1 MNRQKNAGFTLLET
15 MIVVAII
22 GILAAIAV
30 PSFQSML
37 EINRLKQAV
46 ESFQS
51 DMQFARTEAI
61 KQSTGVIVS
70 RTTGDAGAWCY
81 GLARDIPTTRTS
93 CDCTVTDT
101 TSASYC
107 DIKIV
112 SGADFSFVNM
122 DSASGNSTF
131 DFRRGTIGNNGVTFS
146 TANYAA
152 RVVFSAVGRVRIC
165 LPSTVANPMPTGKI
179 GLPGKPNCTE

>member
-15 MIVVAII
+15 MIVIAII

-30 PSFQSML
+30 PSFQDMI
-37 EINRLKQAV
+37 ETNRLKQAV

-61 KQSTGVIVS
+61 KRSMDIIVS

-81 GLARDIPTTRTS
+81 GLARKTSVSKTS
-93 CDCTVTDT
+93 CDCAETDV
-101 TSASYC
+101 ADADYC

-112 SGADFSFVNM
+112 SGTNFSTTNM
-122 DSASGNSTF
+122 DSASGNSSF
-131 DFRRGTIGNNGVTFS
+131 SFRRGTIGANGVTFS
-146 TANYAA
+146 TANYEA
-152 RVVFSAVGRVRIC
+152 RVVFSDTGRIRIC
-165 LPSTVANPMPTGKI
+165 TPAGSTGI
-179 GLPGKPNCTE
+179 SSYSGC